1 MQAWGGGFKPD
12 ERMPPPVYYN
22 NTQILVLKVASDKSA
37 VTRHDILYGDTLWNI
52 PIHLRR
58 TIFMGSSRFTNMAM
72 TQDFEVSLD
81 NFQVLVICS
90 PDFAKAV
97 GIRSGSVA
105 GNTLISF
112 VSNLPRKEDTNFS
125 FQVKTNS
132 MPLTT

>member
-1 MQAWGGGFKPD
+1 MGGGFNPD

-22 NTQILVLKVASDKSA
+22 TKILVLKVASDKSA
-37 VTRHDILYGDTLWNI
+37 LTRHDILYGDTLRNI

-81 NFQVLVICS
+81 NFQVPVICS
-90 PDFAKAV
+90 PDLAKAV

-112 VSNLPRKEDTNFS
+112 VSNLPCKEDTNFS

-132 MPLTT
+132 MPLTR